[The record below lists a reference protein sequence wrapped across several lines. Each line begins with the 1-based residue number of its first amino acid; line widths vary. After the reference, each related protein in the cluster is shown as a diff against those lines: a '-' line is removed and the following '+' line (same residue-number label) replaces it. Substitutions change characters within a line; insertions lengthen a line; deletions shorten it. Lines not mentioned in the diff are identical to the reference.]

1 MRSLDFKYLRAKNF
15 VCFGP
20 DGIEI
25 ELNKYGNIILIRGNN
40 LDVHDTEER
49 VASNGIG
56 KSTIA
61 DILVYALF
69 GKTIKQ
75 PKKIKHHDVINNKSK
90 KLLEVEV
97 RWGNYRV
104 IRTRKPDAIRFWESP
119 DGIWTELTEKTLGGQ
134 PATQALIDKALG
146 MNYDAF
152 INVVVFT
159 DNNAGSFLECTQD
172 AKRDIVDNL
181 LSLYKFRGYF
191 TTAKDYKNKSRA
203 EIKTTNSIYE
213 QLLNELDSRKNR
225 LAQIEAQ
232 EKEWKRNKQRELL
245 ELVER
250 MKAKKQLLASSD
262 QGAALAEYAK
272 VQAKISALQ
281 AAIPG
286 YEQVEAKLNSV
297 LLGVRGKLDSRREAK
312 STLDIAV
319 QEHRST
325 IAAAHSKLN
334 GYNKTLTD
342 IASKKGTK
350 CPTCRGVILEEN
362 FQDVI
367 IEANTQIEQ
376 LNQTIKM
383 EGTQLTELTT
393 EVNAIHGDITR
404 LEDVLQQG
412 KVKANE
418 AANKLLSVR
427 LEITQLSKIPVPEKG
442 ADERLL
448 EQQIAELKEQAIAR
462 KRELE
467 GPSPYAQIVK
477 TAQEDVETKRAE
489 CKTKKEVLAELEDDM
504 LYYDWL
510 ADSFDKEIRSF
521 AISSILPD
529 LNERVAYWL
538 QILMDGKIKLEFDAQ
553 LDETIARNPADGD
566 PFVYHAMS
574 GGERRRI
581 NLAVSQAFAY
591 IMMLSS
597 NNSPSLVFLDEVT
610 TNIDPYGVDAI
621 YRMIQE
627 LAQHKQVF
635 ITTHDQGL
643 LDMLSG
649 VDKIELVKKDGFTK
663 LVK

>member
-1 MRSLDFKYLRAKNF
+1 M
-15 VCFGP
+15 
-20 DGIEI
+20 
-25 ELNKYGNIILIRGNN
+25 
-40 LDVHDTEER
+40 
-49 VASNGIG
+49 
-56 KSTIA
+56 
-61 DILVYALF
+61 
-69 GKTIKQ
+69 
-75 PKKIKHHDVINNKSK
+75 
-90 KLLEVEV
+90 
-97 RWGNYRV
+97 
-104 IRTRKPDAIRFWESP
+104 
-119 DGIWTELTEKTLGGQ
+119 
-134 PATQALIDKALG
+134 
-146 MNYDAF
+146 
-152 INVVVFT
+152 
-159 DNNAGSFLECTQD
+159 
-172 AKRDIVDNL
+172 
-181 LSLYKFRGYF
+181 
-191 TTAKDYKNKSRA
+191 
-203 EIKTTNSIYE
+203 
-213 QLLNELDSRKNR
+213 
-225 LAQIEAQ
+225 
-232 EKEWKRNKQRELL
+232 
-245 ELVER
+245 
-250 MKAKKQLLASSD
+250 
-262 QGAALAEYAK
+262 
-272 VQAKISALQ
+272 
-281 AAIPG
+281 
-286 YEQVEAKLNSV
+286 
-297 LLGVRGKLDSRREAK
+297 
-312 STLDIAV
+312 
-319 QEHRST
+319 
-325 IAAAHSKLN
+325 
-334 GYNKTLTD
+334 TD